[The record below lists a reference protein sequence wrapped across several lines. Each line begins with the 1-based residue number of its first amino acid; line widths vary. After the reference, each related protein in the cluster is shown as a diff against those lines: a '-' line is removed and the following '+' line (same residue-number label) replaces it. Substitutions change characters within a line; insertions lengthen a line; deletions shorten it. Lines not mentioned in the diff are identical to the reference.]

1 MAERKK
7 VSEDCVEY
15 RIFPA
20 LNDSDDHQ
28 TLLHALDTCLALV
41 SPHVVDHIWHND
53 PFQLTPVDGKI
64 HSTRCYCPYRAT
76 VLCTHCNVFD
86 KVML

>member
-53 PFQLTPVDGKI
+53 PFQLTPVDGRI
-64 HSTRCYCPYRAT
+64 NSTQCYCPAT
-76 VLCTHCNVFD
+76 VLYTLNYF
-86 KVML
+86 